1 MSALS
6 FAFTH
11 FIRNLLT
18 PPGDICLTCGGKSR
32 LVRNW
37 PGICQRC
44 ADGIP
49 WIDKARCLYCGRAF
63 GCPDCLR
70 MEVRDRAFILNRSA
84 VQYSDVMREWL
95 AQYKYRGHER
105 YAQLLIRMMSHT
117 LVQMEREISALHS
130 GAGQPASKMRW
141 KPDMITFVPV
151 STTRLMERG
160 FNQAQVLAEGLGK
173 IHHIPIVPL
182 LIRSEHTGKQSFKT
196 RQERIQSMQHAFV
209 IDPEGL
215 QFINSIRLDWST
227 RSKRSLTGTPQSMGA
242 LRILLI
248 DDIYTTGST
257 VNTCSGVMQNAVQ
270 HYYGLK
276 TEIFSLTWARS

>member
-6 FAFTH
+6 SAITQ
-11 FIRNLLT
+11 FIRDLLA

-32 LVRNW
+32 LVRDL

-44 ADGIP
+44 AGGIP
-49 WIDKARCLYCGRAF
+49 WINRPRCLYCGRAF

-84 VQYSDVMREWL
+84 VQYSYVMREWL

-105 YAQLLIRMMSHT
+105 YAQLLIRMMSHA
-117 LVQMEREISALHS
+117 LGQMEREMDALHS
-130 GAGQPASKMRW
+130 GAGQPVSKMRW

-160 FNQAQVLAEGLGK
+160 FNQAQVLAEGLGQL
-173 IHHIPIVPL
+173 HRLTVAPL
-182 LIRSEHTGKQSFKT
+182 LVRSAHTGKQSFKT
-196 RQERIQSMQHAFV
+196 RQERIESMRDAFAWN
-209 IDPEGL
+209 DGL
-215 QFINSIRLDWST
+215 AFQDFAGLNMGIN
-227 RSKRSLTGTPQSMGA
+227 RSQCLQRVF
-242 LRILLI
+242 RILLI

-257 VNTCSGVMQNAVQ
+257 INACAEVLQ
-270 HYYGLK
+270 QAFIQQFSVHA
-276 TEIFSLTWARS
+276 EIYSLTWARS

>member
-6 FAFTH
+6 SAFTH
-11 FIRNLLT
+11 FIRNLLA
-18 PPGDICLTCGGKSR
+18 PPGNICLTCGGKSR
-32 LVRNW
+32 LVRDW

-44 ADGIP
+44 AGGIP
-49 WIDKARCLYCGRAF
+49 WINRPRCLYCGRAF

-70 MEVRDRAFILNRSA
+70 MEVRHRAFILNRSA

-105 YAQLLIRMMSHT
+105 YAQLLIRMMSHA

-130 GAGQPASKMRW
+130 GAGQPVSKMRW

-160 FNQAQVLAEGLGK
+160 FNQAQVLAEGLGQL
-173 IHHIPIVPL
+173 HRLTVSPL
-182 LIRSEHTGKQSFKT
+182 LVRSAHTGKQSFKT
-196 RQERIQSMQHAFV
+196 RQERIESMRNVFAWN
-209 IDPEGL
+209 PEGL
-215 QFINSIRLDWST
+215 SFQDFRGLNMCIDSSQPLQRV
-227 RSKRSLTGTPQSMGA
+227 M
-242 LRILLI
+242 RILLI

-257 VNTCSGVMQNAVQ
+257 INACAEVLQQAFIQQFSMQVEV
-270 HYYGLK
+270 Y
-276 TEIFSLTWARS
+276 SLTWARS

>member
-6 FAFTH
+6 SAITQ
-11 FIRNLLT
+11 FIRDLLA
-18 PPGDICLTCGGKSR
+18 PPGDICLTCGGKR
-32 LVRNW
+32 RMVRNW

-49 WIDKARCLYCGRAF
+49 WINRPRCLYCGRAF

-105 YAQLLIRMMSHT
+105 YAQLLIRMMSHA
-117 LVQMEREISALHS
+117 LGQMEREMDALYS

-141 KPDMITFVPV
+141 KPDLITFVPV

-160 FNQAQVLAEGLGK
+160 FNQAQVLAEGLGQL
-173 IHHIPIVPL
+173 HRLTVAPL
-182 LIRSEHTGKQSFKT
+182 LVRSAHTGKQSFKT
-196 RQERIQSMQHAFV
+196 RQERIESMRNAFAWN
-209 IDPEGL
+209 PEGL
-215 QFINSIRLDWST
+215 AFQDVAGLNMGINTSQHLERVI
-227 RSKRSLTGTPQSMGA
+227 
-242 LRILLI
+242 RILLI

-257 VNTCSGVMQNAVQ
+257 INACAEVLQ
-270 HYYGLK
+270 QAFIRQFSVH
-276 TEIFSLTWARS
+276 TEVYSLTWARS